1 MFDSFPGCFNTVN
14 VRIVLCFFQ
23 VLFVGLPQVVQRDA
37 CRQTVLRSLFVD
49 QSTRLCIAAN

>member
-1 MFDSFPGCFNTVN
+1 LVD
-14 VRIVLCFFQ
+14 
-23 VLFVGLPQVVQRDA
+23 LPQVVQGDA